1 MRDHSW
7 TAKEVI
13 TTVGKIIKAAVE
25 IIVLWFK
32 RFIVGVKLWLLRRT
46 LPKTVEKTCVGFR
59 RLLPVIDES
68 CKELDQL
75 ATVYQNI
82 KEEKYGEPLQETIIA
97 VDFDGTLCEDKWPKI
112 GTINDELILWLVWRQ
127 RHGAYVI
134 LWTCREGEKLDE
146 AVKACEH
153 QGLYFDAVNENLD
166 STVNLYGGNRPR
178 KVFATEYI
186 DDRNSKTYW
195 KLPYHPVATK
205 IIIK

>member
-1 MRDHSW
+1 MHNHSW
-7 TAKEVI
+7 TAKEI
-13 TTVGKIIKAAVE
+13 LTMIGEIIKTVVE

-32 RFIVGVKLWLLRRT
+32 QLILNIKLWFLRQK
-46 LPKTVEKTCVGFR
+46 LPKTVEKTCR
-59 RLLPVIDES
+59 
-68 CKELDQL
+68 ELDQL

-82 KEEKYGEPLQETIIA
+82 KEEQRGEPLQETIIA

-112 GTINDELILWLVWRQ
+112 GDMNEELILSLIWRQ
-127 RHGAYVI
+127 RHGASVI

-146 AVKACEH
+146 AVKACEAK
-153 QGLYFDAVNENLD
+153 GLYFEAINENLEH
-166 STVNLYGGNRPR
+166 TVVYFGGNRPR